1 MKIRNRLTLIS
12 SATFGFVFIIA
23 SVLIYFAFYNSSEKV
38 VFKELQKT
46 CLLSAIYY
54 LEKDELPHYEHSAI
68 KEQFEENIL
77 NDVVRVYDFNNTIV
91 YGEKEPD
98 RNIDTKELD
107 YIRKNKKLSFKSNNH
122 FYYGIYYNDNQG
134 DFVVFVKTK
143 SEVFNSQTNR
153 LLVIMI
159 IVLFGGLLLIF
170 FLSRLLSNIAYR
182 PITEV
187 ISQVNSMELN
197 SLDKPIS
204 SSNTND
210 EVQDLITTFNN
221 LLSRLSDT
229 FVIQKNFINYVSH
242 EFKTPLASISGN
254 LEVFAQKERTPEEYQ
269 KVTSEALEN
278 VYHIEEILNNLMML
292 SGLKTIHSENETF
305 RIDET
310 LWNIN
315 DKVFEA
321 YDSQEIRID
330 LEVANEK
337 IMSVK
342 GSELQIQLALY
353 NLIENAVKYSEGNPI
368 EIALTEVNGQLQ
380 ITIQDHG
387 KGILKKDLDYIQQT
401 FYRGKNVGNIK
412 GSGIGLSLATIIF
425 KQNNIQFSIHSEE
438 NSGTRITLLFPKL

>member
-23 SVLIYFAFYNSSEKV
+23 SVLIYSSFYNSSEKV

-54 LEKDELPHYEHSAI
+54 LEKDELPNYEHSAI
-68 KEQFEENIL
+68 KDQFEENIQ
-77 NDVVRVYDFNNTIV
+77 NDIVRVYDEYNRIAFGNK
-91 YGEKEPD
+91 EKD
-98 RNIDTKELD
+98 HNINARNLEF
-107 YIRKNKKLSFKSNNH
+107 IRKNKRLSFKSNNH
-122 FYYGIYYNDNQG
+122 FYYGIFYKDNQG
-134 DFVVFVKTK
+134 DFVVFVKTT

-159 IVLFGGLLLIF
+159 VVLFGGLLLILL
-170 FLSRLLSNIAYR
+170 LSRFLSNIAYR

-187 ISQVNSMELN
+187 INQVNKMELN

-229 FVIQKNFINYVSH
+229 FAIQKNFINYVSH

-292 SGLKTIHSENETF
+292 SGLKTIHSDNETF

-310 LWNIN
+310 VWNIN
-315 DKVFEA
+315 DKIFEV
-321 YDSQEIRID
+321 YDNQEIKID
-330 LEVANEK
+330 LEIADEK
-337 IMSVK
+337 LLSVK
-342 GSELQIQLALY
+342 GSEMQIQLALY
-353 NLIENAVKYSEGNPI
+353 NLVENAVKYSNGNPI
-368 EIALTEVNGQLQ
+368 RITLSETNNQLQ
-380 ITIQDHG
+380 ITIQDYG
-387 KGILKKDLDYIQQT
+387 KGIQKEDLDLVQQT
-401 FYRGKNVGNIK
+401 FYRGKNVGDIK

-425 KQNNIQFSIHSEE
+425 KQNNIQFSITSEE
-438 NSGTRITLLFPKL
+438 NLGTLITLLFPKL

>member
-23 SVLIYFAFYNSSEKV
+23 SALIYFSFYNSSEKV

-46 CLLSAIYY
+46 CLLSGIYY
-54 LEKDELPHYEHSAI
+54 LEKDELPNYEHSAI
-68 KEQFEENIL
+68 KEQFEENIQ
-77 NDVVRVYDFNNTIV
+77 NDIVRVYDEYNRIAFGN
-91 YGEKEPD
+91 KQAD
-98 RNIDTKELD
+98 RNINAKNLEF
-107 YIRKNKKLSFKSNNH
+107 IRKNKKMSFKSNNH
-122 FYYGIYYNDNQG
+122 FYYGIFYNDNQG
-134 DFVVFVKTK
+134 DFVVFVKTT

-159 IVLFGGLLLIF
+159 VVLFVGLLLIF
-170 FLSRLLSNIAYR
+170 LLSRLLSNIAYR

-187 ISQVNSMELN
+187 IKQVNSMELN
-197 SLDKPIS
+197 SLDNPIS

-229 FVIQKNFINYVSH
+229 FSIQKNFINYVSH

-278 VYHIEEILNNLMML
+278 VYHIEEILNYLMML

-310 LWNIN
+310 VWNIN
-315 DKVFEA
+315 DQIFEV
-321 YDSQEIRID
+321 YDNQEIRID
-330 LEVANEK
+330 LEVADEK
-337 IMSVK
+337 LLSVK
-342 GSELQIQLALY
+342 GSEMQIQLALY
-353 NLIENAVKYSEGNPI
+353 NLIENAVKYSNRNPI
-368 EIALTEVNGQLQ
+368 KISLSEANNQLQ
-380 ITIQDHG
+380 ITIQDYG
-387 KGILKKDLDYIQQT
+387 KGIQKDDLDLVQQT
-401 FYRGKNVGNIK
+401 FYRGKNVGDIK

-425 KQNNIQFSIHSEE
+425 KQNKIQFSITSEE
-438 NSGTRITLLFPKL
+438 NTGTRITLLFPKL

>member
-23 SVLIYFAFYNSSEKV
+23 SVLIYFSFYNSSEKV

-46 CLLSAIYY
+46 CLLSGIYY

-68 KEQFEENIL
+68 KEQFEENIQ
-77 NDVVRVYDFNNTIV
+77 NDVVRVYDENNKIAF
-91 YGEKEPD
+91 GNKEAD
-98 RNIDTKELD
+98 RNINAKNLD
-107 YIRKNKKLSFKSNNH
+107 FIRKNKKLSFKSNNH
-122 FYYGIYYNDNQG
+122 FYYGIFYNDNQG
-134 DFVVFVKTK
+134 DFVVFVKTTN
-143 SEVFNSQTNR
+143 EVFKAQTNR

-159 IVLFGGLLLIF
+159 IVLFAGLLLILL
-170 FLSRLLSNIAYR
+170 LSRLLSNIAYR

-187 ISQVNSMELN
+187 IHQVNSMELN

-229 FVIQKNFINYVSH
+229 FSIQKNFINYVSH
-242 EFKTPLASISGN
+242 EFKTPLAAISGN

-310 LWNIN
+310 IFDIN
-315 DKVFEA
+315 DKIFTT
-321 YDSQEIRID
+321 YGKQEIRID
-330 LEVANEK
+330 LKVTEEK
-337 IMSVK
+337 LLSVK
-342 GSELQIQLALY
+342 GSEMQIQLALY
-353 NLIENAVKYSEGNPI
+353 NLIENAVKYSDQNPI
-368 EIALTEVNGQLQ
+368 KISLFETDNQLQ
-380 ITIQDHG
+380 ILIQDHG
-387 KGILKKDLDYIQQT
+387 KGIQKEDLNLVQQT

-425 KQNNIQFSIHSEE
+425 KQNNIQFSITSKE
-438 NSGTRITLLFPKL
+438 NEGTQITLCFPKL

>member
-1 MKIRNRLTLIS
+1 
-12 SATFGFVFIIA
+12 
-23 SVLIYFAFYNSSEKV
+23 LIYLAFYNSSEKV

-46 CLLSAIYY
+46 CLLSGIYY

-68 KEQFEENIL
+68 KEQFEENIQ
-77 NDVVRVYDFNNTIV
+77 NDIVRVYDLNNTIV
-91 YGEKEPD
+91 YGEKEAD
-98 RNIDTKELD
+98 RNINPKELEFV
-107 YIRKNKKLSFKSNNH
+107 RKNKKLSFKSNNH
-122 FYYGIYYNDNQG
+122 FYYGIFYNDNQG

-143 SEVFNSQTNR
+143 SEVFKSQTNR

-159 IVLFGGLLLIF
+159 IVLFAGLLLIF

-197 SLDKPIS
+197 SLDQPIS

-229 FVIQKNFINYVSH
+229 FAIQKNFINYVSH

-292 SGLKTIHSENETF
+292 SGLKTITPENETF

-315 DKVFEA
+315 DKIFEA
-321 YDSQEIRID
+321 YDQQEVRID
-330 LEVANEK
+330 LEVKDEK
-337 IMSVK
+337 LLSVK
-342 GSELQIQLALY
+342 GSELQLQLALY
-353 NLIENAVKYSEGNPI
+353 NLIENAVKYSDGNPI
-368 EIALTEVNGQLQ
+368 KISLSETDGQLK
-380 ITIQDHG
+380 ITIQDYG
-387 KGILKKDLDYIQQT
+387 KGILQEDLDYIQQT
-401 FYRGKNVGNIK
+401 FYRGKNVGNVK

-425 KQNNIQFSIHSEE
+425 KQNNIQFSIYSKE
-438 NSGTRITLLFPKL
+438 NAGTLITLLFPKL

>member
-12 SATFGFVFIIA
+12 SLTFGFVFIIA

-68 KEQFEENIL
+68 KEQFEENIQNDIVRIYDL
-77 NDVVRVYDFNNTIV
+77 NNVIV
-91 YGEKEPD
+91 YGEKETD
-98 RNIDTKELD
+98 RNISPENLGF
-107 YIRKNKKLSFKSNNH
+107 IRRNKKLSFKSNNH
-122 FYYGIYYNDNQG
+122 FYYGIFYNDNQG

-143 SEVFNSQTNR
+143 SEVFKSQTNR
-153 LLVIMI
+153 LMVIMI
-159 IVLFGGLLLIF
+159 VVLFAGLLLIF
-170 FLSRLLSNIAYR
+170 LLSRLLSNIAYR
-182 PITEV
+182 PITKV
-187 ISQVNSMELN
+187 ISQVNSMELS
-197 SLDKPIS
+197 SLDEPIS

-210 EVQDLITTFNN
+210 EIQDLITTFNN

-229 FVIQKNFINYVSH
+229 FAIQKNFINYVSH

-292 SGLKTIHSENETF
+292 SGLKTIHQENETF

-310 LWNIN
+310 LWDIN
-315 DKVFEA
+315 DKIFEIH
-321 YDSQEIRID
+321 DKQEIGID
-330 LEVANEK
+330 LKVENENLL
-337 IMSVK
+337 SVK
-342 GSELQIQLALY
+342 GSEVQIRLALY
-353 NLIENAVKYSEGNPI
+353 NLIENAVKYSDGNPI
-368 EIALTEVNGQLQ
+368 KISLSEINSQLQ
-380 ITIQDHG
+380 IIIQDYG
-387 KGILKKDLDYIQQT
+387 KGILKEDLHYVQQT

-425 KQNNIQFSIHSEE
+425 KQNNIQFSIDSQE

>member
-23 SVLIYFAFYNSSEKV
+23 SVLIYISFYNSSEKV

-46 CLLSAIYY
+46 CLLSGIYY
-54 LEKDELPHYEHSAI
+54 LEKDELPNYEHSAI
-68 KEQFEENIL
+68 KEQFEENIQ
-77 NDVVRVYDFNNTIV
+77 NDIVRVYDKYNSIAFGN
-91 YGEKEPD
+91 KEAD
-98 RNIDTKELD
+98 RNINAKNLEF
-107 YIRKNKKLSFKSNNH
+107 IRNNKKLSFKSNNH

-134 DFVVFVKTK
+134 DFVVFVKTT

-159 IVLFGGLLLIF
+159 VVLFGGLLLIF
-170 FLSRLLSNIAYR
+170 FLSRLLSTIAYR

-187 ISQVNSMELN
+187 INQVNSMELN

-229 FVIQKNFINYVSH
+229 FAIQKNFINYVSH

-310 LWNIN
+310 VWNIN
-315 DKVFEA
+315 DKIFEV
-321 YDSQEIRID
+321 YNNQEIKID
-330 LEVANEK
+330 LEIVDEK
-337 IMSVK
+337 LLSVK
-342 GSELQIQLALY
+342 GSEMQIQLALY
-353 NLIENAVKYSEGNPI
+353 NLIENAVKYSNKNPI
-368 EIALTEVNGQLQ
+368 RISLSESNYQLQ
-380 ITIQDHG
+380 IKIQDYG
-387 KGILKKDLDYIQQT
+387 KGIQKEDLNLVQQT
-401 FYRGKNVGNIK
+401 FYRGKNVGDIK

-425 KQNNIQFSIHSEE
+425 KQNNIQFSITSEE
-438 NSGTRITLLFPKL
+438 NSGTQIILLFPKL

>member
-12 SATFGFVFIIA
+12 SLTFGFVFIIA

-68 KEQFEENIL
+68 KEQFEENIQ
-77 NDVVRVYDFNNTIV
+77 NDIVRVYDLNNVIV
-91 YGEKEPD
+91 YGEKETD
-98 RNIDTKELD
+98 RNISPENLGF
-107 YIRKNKKLSFKSNNH
+107 IRRNKKLSFKSNNH
-122 FYYGIYYNDNQG
+122 FYYGIFYNDNQG

-143 SEVFNSQTNR
+143 SEVFKSQTNR
-153 LLVIMI
+153 LMVIMI
-159 IVLFGGLLLIF
+159 VVLFAGLLLIF
-170 FLSRLLSNIAYR
+170 LLSRLLSNIAYR
-182 PITEV
+182 PITKV
-187 ISQVNSMELN
+187 ISQVNSMELS
-197 SLDKPIS
+197 SLDEPIS

-210 EVQDLITTFNN
+210 EIQDLITTFNN

-229 FVIQKNFINYVSH
+229 FAIQKNFINYVSH

-292 SGLKTIHSENETF
+292 SGLKTIHQENETF
-305 RIDET
+305 RIDEA
-310 LWNIN
+310 LWDIN
-315 DKVFEA
+315 DKIFEIH
-321 YDSQEIRID
+321 DNQEIGID
-330 LEVANEK
+330 LKVENEGLL
-337 IMSVK
+337 SVK
-342 GSELQIQLALY
+342 GSEVQIRLALY
-353 NLIENAVKYSEGNPI
+353 NLIENAVKYSDGNPI
-368 EIALTEVNGQLQ
+368 KISLSEINSQLQ
-380 ITIQDHG
+380 IIIQDYG
-387 KGILKKDLDYIQQT
+387 KGIQKEDLHYVQQT

-425 KQNNIQFSIHSEE
+425 KQNNIQFSIDSQE

>member
-12 SATFGFVFIIA
+12 SLTFGFVFIIA

-68 KEQFEENIL
+68 KEQFEENIQ
-77 NDVVRVYDFNNTIV
+77 NDIVRVYDLNNVIV
-91 YGEKEPD
+91 YGEKEAD
-98 RNIDTKELD
+98 RNINPTNLNF
-107 YIRKNKKLSFKSNNH
+107 IRKNKKLSFKSNNH
-122 FYYGIYYNDNQG
+122 FYYGIFYNDNQG

-143 SEVFNSQTNR
+143 SEVFKSQTNR

-159 IVLFGGLLLIF
+159 VVLFGGLFLIF
-170 FLSRLLSNIAYR
+170 LLSRLLSNIAYR
-182 PITEV
+182 PITNV
-187 ISQVNSMELN
+187 INQVNSMELS
-197 SLDKPIS
+197 SLDDPIL

-210 EVQDLITTFNN
+210 EVQELIATFNN

-229 FVIQKNFINYVSH
+229 FAIQKNFINYVSH

-254 LEVFAQKERTPEEYQ
+254 LEVFAQKDRTPEEYQ

-292 SGLKTIHSENETF
+292 SGLKTIHQENENF

-310 LWNIN
+310 VWDIN
-315 DKVFEA
+315 DQIFETHEK
-321 YDSQEIRID
+321 QEIGID
-330 LEVANEK
+330 LDVKNEELL
-337 IMSVK
+337 SVK
-342 GSELQIQLALY
+342 GNEVQIRLALY

-368 EIALTEVNGQLQ
+368 KISLSEVNNQLQ
-380 ITIQDHG
+380 IIIEDYG
-387 KGILKKDLDYIQQT
+387 KGIQKEDLNYIQQT

-425 KQNNIQFSIHSEE
+425 KQNNIQFAIHSEE

>member
-23 SVLIYFAFYNSSEKV
+23 SVLIYFSFYNSSEKV

-46 CLLSAIYY
+46 CLLSGIYY

-68 KEQFEENIL
+68 KEQFEENIQ
-77 NDVVRVYDFNNTIV
+77 NDIVRVYDENNKIAF
-91 YGEKEPD
+91 GNKEED
-98 RNIDTKELD
+98 RNINAKNLD
-107 YIRKNKKLSFKSNNH
+107 FIRKNKKISFKSNNH
-122 FYYGIYYNDNQG
+122 FYYGIFYNDNQG
-134 DFVVFVKTK
+134 DFVVFVKTTN
-143 SEVFNSQTNR
+143 EVFKAQTNR

-159 IVLFGGLLLIF
+159 VVLFAGLLLILL
-170 FLSRLLSNIAYR
+170 LSRLLSNIAYR

-187 ISQVNSMELN
+187 IHQVNSMELN

-229 FVIQKNFINYVSH
+229 FSIQKNFINYVSH

-310 LWNIN
+310 IFNIN
-315 DKVFEA
+315 DKIFEI
-321 YDSQEIRID
+321 YGKQEIRID
-330 LEVANEK
+330 LEITEEK
-337 IMSVK
+337 LLSVK
-342 GSELQIQLALY
+342 GSEMQIQLALY
-353 NLIENAVKYSEGNPI
+353 NLIENAVKYSDKNPI
-368 EIALTEVNGQLQ
+368 RIALSEFENKLQ
-380 ITIQDHG
+380 ILIQDHG
-387 KGILKKDLDYIQQT
+387 KGIQKEDLNLVQQT

-412 GSGIGLSLATIIF
+412 GSGIGLSLASIIF
-425 KQNNIQFSIHSEE
+425 KQNNIIFKITSEE
-438 NSGTRITLLFPKL
+438 NEGTQIALLFPKL

>member
-12 SATFGFVFIIA
+12 SLTFGFVFIIA

-68 KEQFEENIL
+68 KEQFEENIQ
-77 NDVVRVYDFNNTIV
+77 NDIVRVYDLNNVIV
-91 YGEKEPD
+91 YGEKEAD
-98 RNIDTKELD
+98 RNINPTNLNF
-107 YIRKNKKLSFKSNNH
+107 IRKNKKLSFKSNNH
-122 FYYGIYYNDNQG
+122 FYYGIFYNDNQG

-143 SEVFNSQTNR
+143 SEVFKSQTNR

-159 IVLFGGLLLIF
+159 VVLFGGLFLIF
-170 FLSRLLSNIAYR
+170 LLSRLLSNIAYR
-182 PITEV
+182 PITNV
-187 ISQVNSMELN
+187 INQVNSMELS
-197 SLDKPIS
+197 SLDDPIL

-210 EVQDLITTFNN
+210 EVQELIATFNN

-229 FVIQKNFINYVSH
+229 FAIQKNFINYVSH

-254 LEVFAQKERTPEEYQ
+254 LEVFAQKDRTPEEYQ

-292 SGLKTIHSENETF
+292 SGLKTIHQENETF

-310 LWNIN
+310 VWDIN
-315 DKVFEA
+315 DQIFETHEK
-321 YDSQEIRID
+321 QEIGID
-330 LEVANEK
+330 LDVKNEELL
-337 IMSVK
+337 SVK
-342 GSELQIQLALY
+342 GNEVQIRLALY

-368 EIALTEVNGQLQ
+368 KISLSEVNNQLQ
-380 ITIQDHG
+380 IIIEDYG
-387 KGILKKDLDYIQQT
+387 KGIQKEDLNYIQQT

-425 KQNNIQFSIHSEE
+425 KQNNIQFTIHSEE

>member
-23 SVLIYFAFYNSSEKV
+23 SVLIYLAFYNSSEKV

-46 CLLSAIYY
+46 CLLSGIYY

-68 KEQFEENIL
+68 KEQFEENIQ
-77 NDVVRVYDFNNTIV
+77 NDIVRVYDLNNTIV
-91 YGEKEPD
+91 YGEKEAD
-98 RNIDTKELD
+98 RNINPKELEFV
-107 YIRKNKKLSFKSNNH
+107 RKNKKLSFKSNNH
-122 FYYGIYYNDNQG
+122 FYYGIFYNDNQG

-143 SEVFNSQTNR
+143 SEVFKSQTNR

-159 IVLFGGLLLIF
+159 IVLFAGLLLIF

-197 SLDKPIS
+197 SLDQPIS

-229 FVIQKNFINYVSH
+229 FAIQKNFINYVSH

-254 LEVFAQKERTPEEYQ
+254 LEVFAQKDRTPEEYQ

-292 SGLKTIHSENETF
+292 SGLKTITPENETF

-315 DKVFEA
+315 DKIFEA
-321 YDSQEIRID
+321 YDRQEIRID
-330 LEVANEK
+330 LEVKDEK
-337 IMSVK
+337 LLSVK
-342 GSELQIQLALY
+342 GSELQLQLALY
-353 NLIENAVKYSEGNPI
+353 NLIENAVKYSDGNPI
-368 EIALTEVNGQLQ
+368 KISLSETDGQLK
-380 ITIQDHG
+380 ITIQDYG
-387 KGILKKDLDYIQQT
+387 KGILKEDLDYIQQT
-401 FYRGKNVGNIK
+401 FYRGKNVGNVK

-425 KQNNIQFSIHSEE
+425 KQNNIQFSIYSKE
-438 NSGTRITLLFPKL
+438 NAGTLITLLFPKL

>member
-1 MKIRNRLTLIS
+1 MKLRNRLTLIS

-23 SVLIYFAFYNSSEKV
+23 SVLIYISFYNSSEKV

-54 LEKDELPHYEHSAI
+54 LEKDELPNYEHSAI
-68 KEQFEENIL
+68 KEQFEENIQ
-77 NDVVRVYDFNNTIV
+77 NDIVRVYDEYNRIAFGN
-91 YGEKEPD
+91 KETD
-98 RNIDTKELD
+98 RNINAQNLEF
-107 YIRKNKKLSFKSNNH
+107 IRKNKKLSFKSNNH
-122 FYYGIYYNDNQG
+122 FYYGIFYNDNQG
-134 DFVVFVKTK
+134 DFVVFVKTT

-159 IVLFGGLLLIF
+159 IVLFGGLFLIF
-170 FLSRLLSNIAYR
+170 LLSRLLSNIAYQ
-182 PITEV
+182 PITKV
-187 ISQVNSMELN
+187 IDQVNSMELN
-197 SLDKPIS
+197 NLDKPIL

-229 FVIQKNFINYVSH
+229 FAIQKNFINYVSH

-292 SGLKTIHSENETF
+292 SGLKTIHSDNETF

-310 LWNIN
+310 VFNIN
-315 DKVFEA
+315 DKIFEV
-321 YDSQEIRID
+321 YNNQEIKID
-330 LEVANEK
+330 LEVTDEK
-337 IMSVK
+337 LLSVK
-342 GSELQIQLALY
+342 GSEMQIQLALY
-353 NLIENAVKYSEGNPI
+353 NLIENAVKYSNQNPI
-368 EIALTEVNGQLQ
+368 RISLSESNNQLQ
-380 ITIQDHG
+380 ITIQDYG
-387 KGILKKDLDYIQQT
+387 KGIQKDDLNLVQQT

-425 KQNNIQFSIHSEE
+425 KQNHIQFLITSEE
-438 NSGTRITLLFPKL
+438 NLGTQITLHFPKL

>member
-1 MKIRNRLTLIS
+1 MKLRNRLTLIS

-23 SVLIYFAFYNSSEKV
+23 SVLIYISFYNSSEKV

-54 LEKDELPHYEHSAI
+54 LEKDELPNYEHSAI
-68 KEQFEENIL
+68 KEQFEENIQ
-77 NDVVRVYDFNNTIV
+77 NDIVRVYDEYNRIAFGN
-91 YGEKEPD
+91 KETD
-98 RNIDTKELD
+98 RNINAQNLEF
-107 YIRKNKKLSFKSNNH
+107 IRKNKKLSFKSNNH
-122 FYYGIYYNDNQG
+122 FYYGIFYNDNQG
-134 DFVVFVKTK
+134 DFVVFVKTT

-159 IVLFGGLLLIF
+159 IVLFAGLFLIF
-170 FLSRLLSNIAYR
+170 LLSRLLSNIAYK
-182 PITEV
+182 PITKV
-187 ISQVNSMELN
+187 IDQVNSMELN
-197 SLDKPIS
+197 NLDKPIS

-229 FVIQKNFINYVSH
+229 FAIQRNFINYVSH

-292 SGLKTIHSENETF
+292 SGLKTINSDNETF

-310 LWNIN
+310 VFNIN
-315 DKVFEA
+315 DKIFEV
-321 YDSQEIRID
+321 YNNQEIKID
-330 LEVANEK
+330 LEVMDEK
-337 IMSVK
+337 LLSVK
-342 GSELQIQLALY
+342 GSEMQIQLALY
-353 NLIENAVKYSEGNPI
+353 NLIENAVKYSNQNPI
-368 EIALTEVNGQLQ
+368 RISLSESNNQLL
-380 ITIQDHG
+380 ITIEDFG
-387 KGILKKDLDYIQQT
+387 KGIQKDDLNLVQQT

-425 KQNNIQFSIHSEE
+425 KQNNIQFFITSEE
-438 NSGTRITLLFPKL
+438 NSGTQITLLFPKL

>member
-23 SVLIYFAFYNSSEKV
+23 SVLIYLVFYNSSEKV

-46 CLLSAIYY
+46 CLLSGIYY

-68 KEQFEENIL
+68 KEQFEENIQ
-77 NDVVRVYDFNNTIV
+77 NDIVRVYDWNNTIV
-91 YGEKEPD
+91 YGEKEAD
-98 RNIDTKELD
+98 RNINPKELEFV
-107 YIRKNKKLSFKSNNH
+107 RKNKKLSFKSNNH
-122 FYYGIYYNDNQG
+122 FYYGIFYNDNQG

-143 SEVFNSQTNR
+143 SEVFKSQTNR

-159 IVLFGGLLLIF
+159 IVLFAGLLLIF

-197 SLDKPIS
+197 SLDQPIS

-229 FVIQKNFINYVSH
+229 FAIQKNFINYVSH

-292 SGLKTIHSENETF
+292 SGLKTITPENETF

-315 DKVFEA
+315 DKIFEA
-321 YDSQEIRID
+321 YDQQEVRID
-330 LEVANEK
+330 LEVKDEK
-337 IMSVK
+337 LLSVK
-342 GSELQIQLALY
+342 GSELQLQLALY
-353 NLIENAVKYSEGNPI
+353 NLIENAVKYSDGNPI
-368 EIALTEVNGQLQ
+368 KISLSETDGQLK
-380 ITIQDHG
+380 ITIQDYG
-387 KGILKKDLDYIQQT
+387 KGIMKEDLDYIQQT
-401 FYRGKNVGNIK
+401 FYRGKNVGNVK

-425 KQNNIQFSIHSEE
+425 KQNNIQFSIYSKE
-438 NSGTRITLLFPKL
+438 NAGTLITLLFPKL

>member
-12 SATFGFVFIIA
+12 SLTFGFVFIIA

-68 KEQFEENIL
+68 KEQFEENIQ
-77 NDVVRVYDFNNTIV
+77 NDIVRVYDLNNVIV
-91 YGEKEPD
+91 YGEKEAD
-98 RNIDTKELD
+98 RNISPENLGF
-107 YIRKNKKLSFKSNNH
+107 IRRNKKLSFKSNNH
-122 FYYGIYYNDNQG
+122 FYYGIFYNDNQG

-143 SEVFNSQTNR
+143 SEVFKSQTNR

-159 IVLFGGLLLIF
+159 VVLFAGLLLIF
-170 FLSRLLSNIAYR
+170 LLSRLLSNIAYR
-182 PITEV
+182 PITKV
-187 ISQVNSMELN
+187 INQVNSMELN
-197 SLDKPIS
+197 SLDNPIS

-210 EVQDLITTFNN
+210 EIQDLITTFNN

-229 FVIQKNFINYVSH
+229 FAIQKNFINYVSH

-292 SGLKTIHSENETF
+292 SGLKTIHQENETF

-310 LWNIN
+310 LWDIN
-315 DKVFEA
+315 DKIFEIHE
-321 YDSQEIRID
+321 SQEIGID
-330 LEVANEK
+330 LNVENEELL
-337 IMSVK
+337 SVK
-342 GSELQIQLALY
+342 GNEVQIKVALY
-353 NLIENAVKYSEGNPI
+353 NLIENAVKYSDGNPI
-368 EIALTEVNGQLQ
+368 KISLSEVNNQLQ
-380 ITIQDHG
+380 IIIQDFG
-387 KGILKKDLDYIQQT
+387 KGIQKEDLHYIQQT

-425 KQNNIQFSIHSEE
+425 KQNNIQFTIYSEE

>member
-23 SVLIYFAFYNSSEKV
+23 SVLIYLAFYNSSEKV

-46 CLLSAIYY
+46 CLLSGIYY

-68 KEQFEENIL
+68 KEQFEENIQ
-77 NDVVRVYDFNNTIV
+77 NDIVRVYDWNNTIV
-91 YGEKEPD
+91 YGEREAD
-98 RNIDTKELD
+98 RNINPKELEFV
-107 YIRKNKKLSFKSNNH
+107 RKNKKLSFKSNNH
-122 FYYGIYYNDNQG
+122 FYYGIFYNDNQG

-143 SEVFNSQTNR
+143 SEVFKSQTNR

-159 IVLFGGLLLIF
+159 IVLFAGLLLIF

-197 SLDKPIS
+197 SLDQPIS

-229 FVIQKNFINYVSH
+229 FAIQKNFINYVSH

-254 LEVFAQKERTPEEYQ
+254 LEVFAQKDRTPEEYQ

-292 SGLKTIHSENETF
+292 SGLKTITPENETF

-315 DKVFEA
+315 DKIFEA
-321 YDSQEIRID
+321 YDQQEVRID
-330 LEVANEK
+330 LEVKDEK
-337 IMSVK
+337 LLSVK
-342 GSELQIQLALY
+342 GSELQLQLALY
-353 NLIENAVKYSEGNPI
+353 NLIENAVKYSDGNPI
-368 EIALTEVNGQLQ
+368 KISLSETDGQLK
-380 ITIQDHG
+380 ITIQDYG
-387 KGILKKDLDYIQQT
+387 KGILKEDLDYIQQT
-401 FYRGKNVGNIK
+401 FYRGKNVGNVK

-425 KQNNIQFSIHSEE
+425 KQNNIQFSIYSKE
-438 NSGTRITLLFPKL
+438 NAGTLITLLFPKL

>member
-23 SVLIYFAFYNSSEKV
+23 SVLIYISFYNSSEKV

-54 LEKDELPHYEHSAI
+54 LEKDELPNYEHSAI
-68 KEQFEENIL
+68 KDQFEENIQ
-77 NDVVRVYDFNNTIV
+77 NDIVRVYDEYNRIAFGNK
-91 YGEKEPD
+91 EKD
-98 RNIDTKELD
+98 RNINARNLEF
-107 YIRKNKKLSFKSNNH
+107 IRKNKRLSFKSNNH
-122 FYYGIYYNDNQG
+122 FYYGIFYKDNQG
-134 DFVVFVKTK
+134 DFVVFVKTT

-159 IVLFGGLLLIF
+159 VVLFGGLLLILL
-170 FLSRLLSNIAYR
+170 LSRFLSNIAYR

-187 ISQVNSMELN
+187 ISQVNKMELN

-229 FVIQKNFINYVSH
+229 FAIQKNFINYVSH

-292 SGLKTIHSENETF
+292 SGLKTIHSDNETF

-310 LWNIN
+310 VWNIN
-315 DKVFEA
+315 DNIFEV
-321 YDSQEIRID
+321 YDNQEIKID
-330 LEVANEK
+330 LEIADEK
-337 IMSVK
+337 LLSVK
-342 GSELQIQLALY
+342 GSEMQIQLALY
-353 NLIENAVKYSEGNPI
+353 NLIENAVKYSNGNPI
-368 EIALTEVNGQLQ
+368 RIALSETDDQLQ
-380 ITIQDHG
+380 ITIQDYG
-387 KGILKKDLDYIQQT
+387 KGIQKEDLNLVQQT
-401 FYRGKNVGNIK
+401 FYRGKNVGDIK

-425 KQNNIQFSIHSEE
+425 KQNNIQFSIASEE
-438 NSGTRITLLFPKL
+438 NSGTLITLLFPKL

>member
-12 SATFGFVFIIA
+12 SLTFGFVFIIA

-68 KEQFEENIL
+68 KEQFEENIQ
-77 NDVVRVYDFNNTIV
+77 NDIVRVYDLNNVIV
-91 YGEKEPD
+91 YGEKEAD
-98 RNIDTKELD
+98 RNINPTNLNF
-107 YIRKNKKLSFKSNNH
+107 IRKNKKLSFKSNNH
-122 FYYGIYYNDNQG
+122 FYYGIFYNDNQG

-143 SEVFNSQTNR
+143 SEVFKSQTNR

-159 IVLFGGLLLIF
+159 VVLFGGLFLIF
-170 FLSRLLSNIAYR
+170 LLSRLLSNIAYR
-182 PITEV
+182 PITNV
-187 ISQVNSMELN
+187 INQVNSMELS
-197 SLDKPIS
+197 SLDDPIL

-210 EVQDLITTFNN
+210 EVQELIATFNN

-229 FVIQKNFINYVSH
+229 FAIQKNFINYVSH

-254 LEVFAQKERTPEEYQ
+254 LEVFAQKDRTPEEYQ

-292 SGLKTIHSENETF
+292 SGLKTIHQENETF

-310 LWNIN
+310 VWDIN
-315 DKVFEA
+315 DQIFETHEK
-321 YDSQEIRID
+321 QEIGID
-330 LEVANEK
+330 LDVKNEELL
-337 IMSVK
+337 SVK
-342 GSELQIQLALY
+342 GNEVQIRLALY

-368 EIALTEVNGQLQ
+368 KISLSEVNNQLQ
-380 ITIQDHG
+380 IIIEDYG
-387 KGILKKDLDYIQQT
+387 KGILKEDLNYIQQT

-425 KQNNIQFSIHSEE
+425 KQNNIQFTIHSEE

>member
-23 SVLIYFAFYNSSEKV
+23 SVLIYISFYNSSEKV

-54 LEKDELPHYEHSAI
+54 LEKDELPNYEHSAI
-68 KEQFEENIL
+68 KDQFEENIQ
-77 NDVVRVYDFNNTIV
+77 NDIVRVYDEYNRIAFGNK
-91 YGEKEPD
+91 EKD
-98 RNIDTKELD
+98 HNINARNLEF
-107 YIRKNKKLSFKSNNH
+107 IRKNKRLSFKSNNH
-122 FYYGIYYNDNQG
+122 FYYGIFYKDNQG
-134 DFVVFVKTK
+134 DFVVFVKTT

-159 IVLFGGLLLIF
+159 VVLFGGLLLILL
-170 FLSRLLSNIAYR
+170 LSRFLSNIAYR

-187 ISQVNSMELN
+187 INQVNKMELN

-229 FVIQKNFINYVSH
+229 FAIQKNFINYVSH

-292 SGLKTIHSENETF
+292 SGLKTIHSDNETF

-310 LWNIN
+310 VWNIN
-315 DKVFEA
+315 DKIFEA
-321 YDSQEIRID
+321 YDNQEIKID
-330 LEVANEK
+330 LEIADEK
-337 IMSVK
+337 LLSVK
-342 GSELQIQLALY
+342 GSEMQIQLALY
-353 NLIENAVKYSEGNPI
+353 NLVENAVKYSNGNPI
-368 EIALTEVNGQLQ
+368 RIALSETVGQLQ
-380 ITIQDHG
+380 ITIQDYG
-387 KGILKKDLDYIQQT
+387 KGIQKEDLDLVQQT
-401 FYRGKNVGNIK
+401 FYRGKNVGDIK

-425 KQNNIQFSIHSEE
+425 KQNNIQFSITSEE
-438 NSGTRITLLFPKL
+438 NLGTLITLLFPKL

>member
-12 SATFGFVFIIA
+12 SAIFGFVFIIA
-23 SVLIYFAFYNSSEKV
+23 SVLIYISFYNSSEKV

-54 LEKDELPHYEHSAI
+54 LEKDELPNYEHSAI
-68 KEQFEENIL
+68 KEQFEENIQ
-77 NDVVRVYDFNNTIV
+77 NDIVRVYDEYNRIAFGN
-91 YGEKEPD
+91 KQAD
-98 RNIDTKELD
+98 RNINAKNLEF
-107 YIRKNKKLSFKSNNH
+107 IRKNKKLSFKSNNH
-122 FYYGIYYNDNQG
+122 FYYGIFYNDNQG
-134 DFVVFVKTK
+134 DFVVFVKTT

-170 FLSRLLSNIAYR
+170 LLSRLLSNIAYR
-182 PITEV
+182 PITQV
-187 ISQVNSMELN
+187 INQVNTMELN

-210 EVQDLITTFNN
+210 EIQDLITTFNN

-229 FVIQKNFINYVSH
+229 FAIQKNFINYVSH

-310 LWNIN
+310 VWNIN
-315 DKVFEA
+315 DKIFEA
-321 YDSQEIRID
+321 HDNQEIKID
-330 LEVANEK
+330 LEVSDEK
-337 IMSVK
+337 LLSVR
-342 GSELQIQLALY
+342 GSEMQIQLALY
-353 NLIENAVKYSEGNPI
+353 NLIENAVKYSDGNPI
-368 EIALTEVNGQLQ
+368 RISLSETSGQLQ
-380 ITIQDHG
+380 ITIQDYG
-387 KGILKKDLDYIQQT
+387 KGIQKDDLSLVQQT
-401 FYRGKNVGNIK
+401 FYRGKNVGDIK

-425 KQNNIQFSIHSEE
+425 KQHNIRFSITSEE
-438 NSGTRITLLFPKL
+438 NLGTQISLLFPKL

>member
-12 SATFGFVFIIA
+12 SLTFGFVFIIA

-68 KEQFEENIL
+68 KEQFEENIQ
-77 NDVVRVYDFNNTIV
+77 NDIVRVYDVNNIIV
-91 YGEKEPD
+91 YGEKEAD
-98 RNIDTKELD
+98 RNISPENLGF
-107 YIRKNKKLSFKSNNH
+107 IRRNKKLSFKSNNH
-122 FYYGIYYNDNQG
+122 FYYGIFYNDNQG

-143 SEVFNSQTNR
+143 SEVFKSQTNR

-159 IVLFGGLLLIF
+159 VVLFAGLLLIF
-170 FLSRLLSNIAYR
+170 LLSRLLSNIAYR
-182 PITEV
+182 PITKV
-187 ISQVNSMELN
+187 ISQVNSMELS
-197 SLDKPIS
+197 SLDNPIS

-210 EVQDLITTFNN
+210 EIQDLITTFNN

-229 FVIQKNFINYVSH
+229 FAIQKNFINYVSH

-292 SGLKTIHSENETF
+292 SGLKTIHQENETF

-310 LWNIN
+310 LWDIN
-315 DKVFEA
+315 DQIFEI
-321 YDSQEIRID
+321 YESQEIGID
-330 LEVANEK
+330 LDVENEGLL
-337 IMSVK
+337 SVK
-342 GSELQIQLALY
+342 GSEVQIKLALY
-353 NLIENAVKYSEGNPI
+353 NLIENAVKYSDGNPI
-368 EIALTEVNGQLQ
+368 KISLSEVNNQLQ
-380 ITIQDHG
+380 IIIQDYG
-387 KGILKKDLDYIQQT
+387 KGIQKEDLHYIQQT

-425 KQNNIQFSIHSEE
+425 KQNNIQFSIDSEE

>member
-12 SATFGFVFIIA
+12 SLTFGFVFIIA

-68 KEQFEENIL
+68 KEQFEENIQ
-77 NDVVRVYDFNNTIV
+77 NDIVRVYDLNNIIV
-91 YGEKEPD
+91 YGEKQAD
-98 RNIDTKELD
+98 KNINRANLEF
-107 YIRKNKKLSFKSNNH
+107 IRKNKKLSFKSNNH
-122 FYYGIYYNDNQG
+122 FYYGIFYNDNQG

-143 SEVFNSQTNR
+143 SEVFKSQTNR
-153 LLVIMI
+153 LMVIMI
-159 IVLFGGLLLIF
+159 VVLFAGLLFIF
-170 FLSRLLSNIAYR
+170 LLSRLLSNIAYR
-182 PITEV
+182 PITKV
-187 ISQVNSMELN
+187 INQVNSMELS

-210 EVQDLITTFNN
+210 EIQDLITTFNN

-229 FVIQKNFINYVSH
+229 FAIQKNFINYVSH

-292 SGLKTIHSENETF
+292 SGLKTIHQENETF

-310 LWNIN
+310 LWDIN
-315 DKVFEA
+315 DKIFEIHE
-321 YDSQEIRID
+321 SQEIGID
-330 LEVANEK
+330 LKVENEELL
-337 IMSVK
+337 SVK
-342 GSELQIQLALY
+342 GNEVQIKVALY
-353 NLIENAVKYSEGNPI
+353 NLIENAVKYSDGNPI
-368 EIALTEVNGQLQ
+368 KISLSEVNNQLQ
-380 ITIQDHG
+380 IIIQDFG
-387 KGILKKDLDYIQQT
+387 KGIQKEDLHYIQQT

-425 KQNNIQFSIHSEE
+425 KQNNIQFTIDSEE

>member
-23 SVLIYFAFYNSSEKV
+23 SVLIYLAFYNSSEKV

-46 CLLSAIYY
+46 CLLSGIYY

-68 KEQFEENIL
+68 KEQFEENIQ
-77 NDVVRVYDFNNTIV
+77 NDIVRVYDLNNTIV
-91 YGEKEPD
+91 YGEKEAD
-98 RNIDTKELD
+98 RNINPKELEFV
-107 YIRKNKKLSFKSNNH
+107 RKNKKLSFKSNNH
-122 FYYGIYYNDNQG
+122 FYYGIFYNDNQG

-143 SEVFNSQTNR
+143 SEVFKSQTNR

-159 IVLFGGLLLIF
+159 IVLFAGLLLIF

-229 FVIQKNFINYVSH
+229 FAIQKNFINYVSH

-254 LEVFAQKERTPEEYQ
+254 LEVFAQKDRTPEEYQ
-269 KVTSEALEN
+269 KVTSEVLEN

-292 SGLKTIHSENETF
+292 SGLKTIHQENETL

-315 DKVFEA
+315 DKIFEA
-321 YDSQEIRID
+321 YDDQEIRID
-330 LEVANEK
+330 LNVKNEK
-337 IMSVK
+337 LLSVK
-342 GSELQIQLALY
+342 GSELQLQLALY
-353 NLIENAVKYSEGNPI
+353 NLIENAVKYSDGNPI
-368 EIALTEVNGQLQ
+368 KIALTEANDQLQ
-380 ITIQDHG
+380 ITIQDYG
-387 KGILKKDLDYIQQT
+387 KGILKEDLDYIQQT

-425 KQNNIQFSIHSEE
+425 KQNNIQFSIYSKE
-438 NSGTRITLLFPKL
+438 NLGTQITLLFPKL

>member
-23 SVLIYFAFYNSSEKV
+23 SVLIYLAFYNSSEKV

-46 CLLSAIYY
+46 CLLSGIYY

-68 KEQFEENIL
+68 KEQFEENIQ
-77 NDVVRVYDFNNTIV
+77 NDIVRVYDLNNTIV
-91 YGEKEPD
+91 YGEKEAD
-98 RNIDTKELD
+98 RNINPKELEFV
-107 YIRKNKKLSFKSNNH
+107 RKNKKLSFKSNNH
-122 FYYGIYYNDNQG
+122 FYYGIFYNDNQG

-143 SEVFNSQTNR
+143 SEVFKSQTNR

-159 IVLFGGLLLIF
+159 IVLFAGLLLIF

-197 SLDKPIS
+197 SLDQPIS

-229 FVIQKNFINYVSH
+229 FAIQKNFINYVSH

-292 SGLKTIHSENETF
+292 SGLKTITPENETF

-315 DKVFEA
+315 DKIFEA
-321 YDSQEIRID
+321 YDQQEVRID
-330 LEVANEK
+330 LEVKDEK
-337 IMSVK
+337 LLSVK
-342 GSELQIQLALY
+342 GSELQLQLALY
-353 NLIENAVKYSEGNPI
+353 NLIENAVKYSDGNPI
-368 EIALTEVNGQLQ
+368 KISLSETDGQLK
-380 ITIQDHG
+380 ITIQDYG
-387 KGILKKDLDYIQQT
+387 KGILQEDLDYIQQT
-401 FYRGKNVGNIK
+401 FYRGKNVGNVK

-425 KQNNIQFSIHSEE
+425 KQNNIQFSIYSKE
-438 NSGTRITLLFPKL
+438 NAGTLITLLFPKL

>member
-12 SATFGFVFIIA
+12 SLTFGFVFIIA

-68 KEQFEENIL
+68 KEQFEENIQ
-77 NDVVRVYDFNNTIV
+77 NDIVRVYDVNNIIV
-91 YGEKEPD
+91 YGEKEAD
-98 RNIDTKELD
+98 RNISPENLGF
-107 YIRKNKKLSFKSNNH
+107 IRRNKKLSFKSNNH
-122 FYYGIYYNDNQG
+122 FYYGIFYNDNQG

-143 SEVFNSQTNR
+143 SEVFKSQTNR

-159 IVLFGGLLLIF
+159 VVLFAGLLLIF
-170 FLSRLLSNIAYR
+170 LLSRLLSNIAYR
-182 PITEV
+182 PITKV
-187 ISQVNSMELN
+187 ISQVNSMELS
-197 SLDKPIS
+197 SLDNPIS

-210 EVQDLITTFNN
+210 EIQDLITTFNN

-229 FVIQKNFINYVSH
+229 FAIQKNFINYVSH

-254 LEVFAQKERTPEEYQ
+254 LEVFAQKDRTPEEYQ

-292 SGLKTIHSENETF
+292 SGLKTIHQENETF

-310 LWNIN
+310 LWDIN
-315 DKVFEA
+315 DKIFEIHE
-321 YDSQEIRID
+321 SQEIGID
-330 LEVANEK
+330 LKVENEELL
-337 IMSVK
+337 SVK
-342 GSELQIQLALY
+342 GSEVQIKVALY
-353 NLIENAVKYSEGNPI
+353 NLIENAVKYSDGNPI
-368 EIALTEVNGQLQ
+368 KISLSEVNSQLQ
-380 ITIQDHG
+380 IIIQDYG
-387 KGILKKDLDYIQQT
+387 KGIQKEDLHYIQQT

-425 KQNNIQFSIHSEE
+425 KQNNIQFTIDSEE

>member
-23 SVLIYFAFYNSSEKV
+23 SVLIYFSFYNSSEKV

-46 CLLSAIYY
+46 CLLSGIYY

-68 KEQFEENIL
+68 KEQFEENIQ
-77 NDVVRVYDFNNTIV
+77 NDIVRVYDENNKIAF
-91 YGEKEPD
+91 GNKEAD
-98 RNIDTKELD
+98 RNINAKNLD
-107 YIRKNKKLSFKSNNH
+107 FIRKNKKLSFKSNNH
-122 FYYGIYYNDNQG
+122 FYYGIFYNDNQG
-134 DFVVFVKTK
+134 DFVVFVKTTN
-143 SEVFNSQTNR
+143 EVFKAQTNR

-159 IVLFGGLLLIF
+159 IVLFAGLLLILL
-170 FLSRLLSNIAYR
+170 LSRLLSNIAYR

-187 ISQVNSMELN
+187 IHQVNSMELN
-197 SLDKPIS
+197 SLDNPIS
-204 SSNTND
+204 SSNTHD

-229 FVIQKNFINYVSH
+229 FSIQKNFINYVSH
-242 EFKTPLASISGN
+242 EFKTPLAAISGN

-310 LWNIN
+310 IFDIN
-315 DKVFEA
+315 DKIFTT
-321 YDSQEIRID
+321 YGKQEIRID
-330 LEVANEK
+330 LKVTEEK
-337 IMSVK
+337 LLSVK
-342 GSELQIQLALY
+342 GSEMQIQLALY
-353 NLIENAVKYSEGNPI
+353 NLIENAVKYSDQNPI
-368 EIALTEVNGQLQ
+368 KISLFETDNQLQ
-380 ITIQDHG
+380 ILIQDHG
-387 KGILKKDLDYIQQT
+387 KGIQKEDLNLVQQT

-412 GSGIGLSLATIIF
+412 GSGIGLSLASIIF
-425 KQNNIQFSIHSEE
+425 KQNNIQFSITSKE
-438 NSGTRITLLFPKL
+438 NEGTQITLCFPKL

>member
-23 SVLIYFAFYNSSEKV
+23 SVLIYISFYNSSEKV

-54 LEKDELPHYEHSAI
+54 LEKDELPNYEHSAI
-68 KEQFEENIL
+68 KDQFEENIQ
-77 NDVVRVYDFNNTIV
+77 NDIVRVYDEYNRIAFGNKEKDNNINA
-91 YGEKEPD
+91 
-98 RNIDTKELD
+98 RNLEF
-107 YIRKNKKLSFKSNNH
+107 IRKNKKLSFKSNNH
-122 FYYGIYYNDNQG
+122 FYYGILYNDNQG
-134 DFVVFVKTK
+134 DFVVFVKTT

-153 LLVIMI
+153 LLVIMAV
-159 IVLFGGLLLIF
+159 VLFGGLLLIF
-170 FLSRLLSNIAYR
+170 LLSRLLSNIAYR
-182 PITEV
+182 PITQV
-187 ISQVNSMELN
+187 INQVNSMELN

-229 FVIQKNFINYVSH
+229 FAIQKNFINYVSH

-278 VYHIEEILNNLMML
+278 VYQIEEILNNLMML
-292 SGLKTIHSENETF
+292 SGLKTIHSENEKF

-310 LWNIN
+310 VFNIN
-315 DKVFEA
+315 DKIFEV
-321 YDSQEIRID
+321 YDNQEIKID
-330 LEVANEK
+330 LEVKDEK
-337 IMSVK
+337 LLSVK
-342 GSELQIQLALY
+342 GSEMQIQLALY
-353 NLIENAVKYSEGNPI
+353 NLIENAVKYSSGNLI
-368 EIALTEVNGQLQ
+368 RISLSEVKNQLQ
-380 ITIQDHG
+380 ITIQDFG
-387 KGILKKDLDYIQQT
+387 KGIQKEDLNLVQQT
-401 FYRGKNVGNIK
+401 FYRGKNVGDIK

-425 KQNNIQFSIHSEE
+425 KQNNIQFSITSEE
-438 NSGTRITLLFPKL
+438 NAGTLITLLFPKL

>member
-12 SATFGFVFIIA
+12 SLTFGFVFIIA

-68 KEQFEENIL
+68 KEQFEENIQ
-77 NDVVRVYDFNNTIV
+77 NDIVRVYDLNNIIV
-91 YGEKEPD
+91 YGEKQAD
-98 RNIDTKELD
+98 KNINRENLD
-107 YIRKNKKLSFKSNNH
+107 FIRKNKKLSFKSNNH
-122 FYYGIYYNDNQG
+122 FYYGIFYNDNQG

-143 SEVFNSQTNR
+143 SEVFKSQTNR

-159 IVLFGGLLLIF
+159 IVLFTGLLLIF
-170 FLSRLLSNIAYR
+170 LLSRLLSNIAYR
-182 PITEV
+182 PITKV
-187 ISQVNSMELN
+187 INQVNSMELS
-197 SLDKPIS
+197 SLDNPIS

-229 FVIQKNFINYVSH
+229 FAIQKNFINYVSH

-292 SGLKTIHSENETF
+292 SGLKTIHQENETF

-310 LWNIN
+310 LWDIN
-315 DKVFEA
+315 DKIFEI
-321 YDSQEIRID
+321 YDSQEIGID
-330 LEVANEK
+330 LNVENEELL
-337 IMSVK
+337 SVK
-342 GSELQIQLALY
+342 GSEVQIRVALY
-353 NLIENAVKYSEGNPI
+353 NLIENAVKYSDGNPI
-368 EIALTEVNGQLQ
+368 KISLSEINSQLQ
-380 ITIQDHG
+380 IIIQDYG
-387 KGILKKDLDYIQQT
+387 KGIQKEDLHYIQQT

-425 KQNNIQFSIHSEE
+425 KQNNIQFSIDSEE